1 LLLARKFKI
10 HHSLCANAC
19 STAAWGAARAAPGG
33 SFEPPVQTFELQ
45 VQTLNCLFTPVQV
58 SESLQYCGF
67 SAVLDRKWPLDR
79 AGRRK
84 LYRSGQGALRSDLQL
99 GSVSKHHPDAM
110 TSIAKFQFDQ
120 SREIDLAIFF
130 DCEVSS

>member
-1 LLLARKFKI
+1 MQ
-10 HHSLCANAC
+10 HS
-19 STAAWGAARAAPGG
+19 RAAPAAA
-33 SFEPPVQTFELQ
+33 
-45 VQTLNCLFTPVQV
+45 LNRRFKRLNRRFTPVQV
-58 SESLQYCGF
+58 SESLQFRGF

-110 TSIAKFQFDQ
+110 TLIAKFQFYQ
-120 SREIDLAIFF
+120 SLEIDLTNHGYF
-130 DCEVSS
+130 